1 MNALGNNKKL
11 HFSYSVSKFYKLA
24 LQILISL
31 RVNTYILVINVS
43 KCVLSNFFAHLS
55 KSSFKLQSNIPVY
68 EARQTDSTC
77 FSRYLQKGIDATLA
91 IVAFRGQCGDVVP
104 SHGLDNVHH
113 GLRLVGVRRHHT
125 GEELI
130 AAFVT
135 QLGGSGGVADL
146 WDLKREDKSAAV
158 KMSGQ
163 GGKKETQQPWTSERR
178 QR

>member
-1 MNALGNNKKL
+1 MFCEISLQVWKSSL
-11 HFSYSVSKFYKLA
+11 SKTNYKL
-24 LQILISL
+24 Q
-31 RVNTYILVINVS
+31 N
-43 KCVLSNFFAHLS
+43 
-55 KSSFKLQSNIPVY
+55 NIPVY
-68 EARQTDSTC
+68 RARYTNSTC
-77 FSRYLQKGIDATLA
+77 FSRNLQEGINATLA

-104 SHGLDNVHH
+104 AHGLNNVHH
-113 GLRLVGVRRHHT
+113 GLCLVGVGRHHT
-125 GEELI
+125 GEELV

-163 GGKKETQQPWTSERR
+163 VGKKETQQPWTSERR